1 MAIPPQIELA
11 QRLASRLER
20 LSADSEW
27 AHRASGVRG
36 SLLRWLD
43 EYANHPEPTASK
55 LEQLDRLVARAFE
68 ILTLAAREIREIKM
82 SDKAIQDYYP
92 ENVSY
97 CYGCGRLNERGL
109 QIKSYWLGDEA
120 VCIYQPRP
128 EHIAIPGYVYGG
140 LIASLIDC
148 HCTGAAAAAS
158 YHAAGRSM
166 DSLPAYRYV
175 TASLKVDYLK
185 PTPLGVP
192 LELRARVVEIKG
204 RKVVLQATLSAEGEI
219 RARGEVVTVQAPPE
233 MFGE

>member
-1 MAIPPQIELA
+1 MTVSAQIDLA
-11 QRLASRLER
+11 SQLASRLER
-20 LSADSEW
+20 LSVDSVW

-36 SLLRWLD
+36 ALLRWLD
-43 EYANHPEPTASK
+43 NQAGNAPSTAEE
-55 LEQLDRLVARAFE
+55 LEQLERLVSRAFE
-68 ILTLAAREIREIKM
+68 ILTRAAREIRETNM
-82 SDKAIQDYYP
+82 NEKAIQDTYP
-92 ENVSY
+92 DNVSY
-97 CYGCGRLNERGL
+97 CYGCGRLNGKGL
-109 QIKSYWLGDEA
+109 QIKSYWSGDEA

-158 YHAAGRSM
+158 YQAAGRPM
-166 DSLPAYRYV
+166 DSLPAFRYV
-175 TASLKVDYLK
+175 TASLKVEYLK

-204 RKVVLQATLSAEGEI
+204 RKVVLQATLSAQGEV